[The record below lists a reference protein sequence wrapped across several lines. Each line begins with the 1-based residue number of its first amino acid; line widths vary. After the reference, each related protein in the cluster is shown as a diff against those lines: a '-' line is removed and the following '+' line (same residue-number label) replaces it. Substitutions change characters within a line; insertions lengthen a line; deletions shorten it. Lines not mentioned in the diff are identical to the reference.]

1 MTKMAHSCTDHC
13 SSGVAL
19 CRTRRRRLLSQFDD
33 LQQCYLRL
41 RNPKK
46 RSAQPWVQSHQPAL
60 KEQPAKRVKQEPEM
74 GLQGPSDSAS
84 SDPLSGAHPT
94 GPSPAGHLHE
104 QQPTGPSPAGHLHQQ
119 QPTGPSPA
127 GHLHQ
132 QQFNGVD
139 SADPQHGL
147 PNRNMAPPAPVKTG
161 KPLTG
166 NGAALPGAAPA
177 SDHVGSGYGV
187 LPSLV
192 VTTAPGLEPGQGAGA
207 EGKPQP
213 AVPDQQHA
221 DVVGPADEEGLAEFS
236 RMLSVFTHCA
246 RLKVTAQL
254 PRTSNAHCSNI
265 LSSIEFDRDG
275 EVTFTR
281 SYECMAVCSM
291 VTSCSF
297 IYAALE
303 KHVAVSHNN
312 VLDVFAASIQH
323 CACGA
328 CIAST
333 DVPGCI

>member
-1 MTKMAHSCTDHC
+1 MTKAAQSCTDHC

-46 RSAQPWVQSHQPAL
+46 RSAQPWVQSHQAAP
-60 KEQPAKRVKQEPEM
+60 KEQPAKRVKQEPEV
-74 GLQGPSDSAS
+74 GQQGSSDSAS

-94 GPSPAGHLHE
+94 GPSPAGHLH
-104 QQPTGPSPAGHLHQQ
+104 QQ
-119 QPTGPSPA
+119 QPTGPSLA
-127 GHLHQ
+127 GQMHQ
-132 QQFNGVD
+132 QQPNGVH
-139 SADPQHGL
+139 SGGPQHGL
-147 PNRNMAPPAPVKTG
+147 PNRSMAPSAPVKTG
-161 KPLTG
+161 KPLIG
-166 NGAALPGAAPA
+166 NGAALPGVAPA
-177 SDHVGSGYGV
+177 SDHAGSECGV

-192 VTTAPGLEPGQGAGA
+192 VTAAAGAEPGQGAGA

-213 AVPDQQHA
+213 AVLGQQHA

-275 EVTFTR
+275 EVTFAC

-291 VTSCSF
+291 VMNCNF
-297 IYAALE
+297 LYAAVR

-323 CACGA
+323 CACGS
-328 CIAST
+328 CVAST
-333 DVPGCI
+333 NVSCCI